1 MSALVLI
8 LAAAATPAAQCYRI
22 HYHEDGRVEESWI
35 SSDEASDIRNSSTSA
50 HSHSSGPGSVSSSS
64 SVSVSSRNGKTVSR
78 SSAGAADEHR
88 SVEMTNDETGCTIV
102 IDDRPATGDD
112 R

>member
-1 MSALVLI
+1 MSTLI
-8 LAAAATPAAQCYRI
+8 LALAAVTTPAAQCHKI
-22 HYHEDGRVEESWI
+22 HYREDGTVEESRI
-35 SSDEASDIRNSSTSA
+35 SSDEASKIRDNSTSA

-78 SSAGAADEHR
+78 SSAGAANEHR

-102 IDDRPATGDD
+102 VDDRPASGDEQ
-112 R
+112 